1 MAVAGID
8 PHRESF
14 TIAVVNE
21 VGVPLETVSWPATPT
36 GFESGAEFL
45 TAHGVSVVG
54 VEGSGSNGRHVAAA
68 LMVAGFDVRE
78 VPPRR
83 SVQWRGGER
92 RSKTDRIDA
101 LSVARVTGS
110 DPDLGPAK
118 VVLDAAFAE
127 LEVVRSRR
135 VSVIDHLKRT
145 LADADRQLAELP
157 PALTTEVGS
166 KGDTRTR
173 LRRLLATGPVSDDR
187 AVAARLGWLGELSD
201 EIRQLDS
208 KARALANQ
216 MGALLEEHGSTLTD
230 IYGLGPV
237 SATEIVLRVG
247 DPTRFE
253 TEVRLR
259 PMERH
264 RTGRGV
270 LGRGRRTPAP
280 SPPRPRRLPG
290 GEQLA
295 AHRVDHPIRPR
306 PPRQSIPRPQ
316 TSRRQ
321 DRPRGTPIPQ
331 APPLRRRHPP
341 HVGRPQDHHR
351 DHPHHPD
358 HHRTHSSAHR
368 RLTKKHPVALCATG
382 GTAVAGA
389 PKALPA
395 SLCHVVGV
403 DPVQWV
409 LSAADDSE
417 TGRAGRRAS
426 DGDRGTRGDAG

>member
-21 VGVPLETVSWPATPT
+21 VGVPLETVSWPATPA

-45 TAHGVSVVG
+45 TSHGVSVVG

-68 LMVAGFDVRE
+68 LTVAGFDVRE

-118 VVLDAAFAE
+118 VVLDAAFGE

-157 PALTTEVGS
+157 PALTSEVGS

-173 LRRLLATGPVSDDR
+173 LRRLLATDPVSDNR

-201 EIRQLDS
+201 EIRQLDA

-216 MGALLEEHGSTLTD
+216 MGALLDEHGSTLTD

-253 TEVRLR
+253 TESAFARWNGTAPVAVSSGEGDGPPR
-259 PMERH
+259 RH
-264 RTGRGV
+264 RLDLGGCRAVNSSLHIVSITQSGRDPLAKAFLARNRAAGKTGREA
-270 LGRGRRTPAP
+270 RRSHKRRLSDVVIRRMWADHKTTTATTPATP
-280 SPPRPRRLPG
+280 ITAEPTAEP
-290 GEQLA
+290 LA
-295 AHRVDHPIRPR
+295 A
-306 PPRQSIPRPQ
+306 
-316 TSRRQ
+316 
-321 DRPRGTPIPQ
+321 
-331 APPLRRRHPP
+331 
-341 HVGRPQDHHR
+341 
-351 DHPHHPD
+351 
-358 HHRTHSSAHR
+358 
-368 RLTKKHPVALCATG
+368 
-382 GTAVAGA
+382 
-389 PKALPA
+389 
-395 SLCHVVGV
+395 
-403 DPVQWV
+403 
-409 LSAADDSE
+409 
-417 TGRAGRRAS
+417 
-426 DGDRGTRGDAG
+426 